1 MNVFDSSALLAF
13 LQNEDG
19 ADVVEK
25 ALLDGGVCAAAN
37 WSEVAQKVIAHDRD
51 WQLSAALLSSYG
63 IEVEP
68 VGRADAEYAAS
79 LWFPGKGLALA
90 DRLCLAVVELA
101 LRVNVQPASRV
112 GVLIALNLAGLTLPL
127 VV

>member
-1 MNVFDSSALLAF
+1 MNVFDSSALLVF

-79 LWFPGKGLALA
+79 LWFPGKGLSLA
-90 DRLCLAVVELA
+90 DRLCLAVGTRMDA
-101 LRVNVQPASRV
+101 TIWTADRMWGNAHGVQQIR
-112 GVLIALNLAGLTLPL
+112 
-127 VV
+127 